1 MFTSSLVDGATA
13 LDARFAGIFVPAPEI
28 GRPRIGITESFLDNA
43 EGYHQRFTNTAYF
56 RALIDKALDHL
67 AYAHAAPVVLDIGSG
82 SGNSVFPM
90 LDRFPQAT
98 VIATDLSPNL
108 LAILRQ
114 YALSKSA
121 YAERLHAV
129 CLDACTNYYAANSY
143 DLAVGAAILHH
154 LIDPVAA
161 LAAVHGALKP
171 GAVAMFF
178 EPFENGN
185 AVLMLAYEAIIEKAA
200 TLPIRDDVL
209 GLLKAIVGDFRLRM
223 RVRQDPA
230 QFAKM
235 DDKWIFTKSFFIE
248 AARRCGYASV
258 EILPLHA
265 CSAVFHDQTR
275 ANLNMGLGLP
285 PDALPDW
292 AWSIVDH
299 YDDAFSPELHSELLI
314 EGMVLLRK

>member
-1 MFTSSLVDGATA
+1 MDGATV
-13 LDARFAGIFVPAPEI
+13 LDARFSDIFVPAPEI
-28 GRPRIGITESFLDNA
+28 GKPRVGITECFLDNA
-43 EGYHQRFTNTAYF
+43 ETYHQRFTNTAYF
-56 RALIDKALDHL
+56 RSLIDKALDRLGYTHD
-67 AYAHAAPVVLDIGSG
+67 APVVLDIGSG
-82 SGNSVFPM
+82 SGNSVFPV

-98 VIATDLSPNL
+98 VVATDLSPNL

-114 YALSKSA
+114 YARSKPA
-121 YAERLHAV
+121 YAERLHTV
-129 CLDACTNYYAANSY
+129 CLDACTDYYAANSF

-154 LIDPVAA
+154 LVDPAAA
-161 LAAVHGALKP
+161 LAAVRNALKP

-185 AVLMLAYEAIIEKAA
+185 AVLMLAYEAIIERAA

-223 RVRQDPA
+223 RVRHDPA

-248 AARRCGYASV
+248 SARLCGYASV

-265 CSAVFHDQTR
+265 SLDVFHSQTR

-299 YDDAFSPELHSELLI
+299 YDEAFSPELHNELLV